1 MSSRRFRRLRGSLQA
16 LGEPRTHIPF
26 RTRGIQNV
34 PVCGTLPYCRPRGA
48 APKGA
53 PPGGDGFG
61 TFRARNAG
69 GTLTF
74 ERGGTGSAGAK
85 RGMSLPFR
93 MLGQQTRES
102 CRSHEREKACNR
114 RANRR
119 MPPSRERGPSSP
131 LPPLSSLPL
140 GSLLCSACPDS
151 RSLLSGTQW
160 LVRLVDHPPRP
171 IAHPKRAR
179 PRLELSA
186 DVTARSCPALPTHRA
201 LMPHHQKTAVPR
213 RTAVVTRSKASDQE
227 RQDHAAQRCRLD
239 E

>member
-1 MSSRRFRRLRGSLQA
+1 MYTAVRYGDVGACKADVKRLHAYFQESHGLAGRRSRGRPPAPENGFMTAAGHRVRRNPFASLRLV
-16 LGEPRTHIPF
+16 T
-26 RTRGIQNV
+26 
-34 PVCGTLPYCRPRGA
+34 
-48 APKGA
+48 
-53 PPGGDGFG
+53 
-61 TFRARNAG
+61 
-69 GTLTF
+69 
-74 ERGGTGSAGAK
+74 
-85 RGMSLPFR
+85 
-93 MLGQQTRES
+93 
-102 CRSHEREKACNR
+102 
-114 RANRR
+114 RR

>member
-102 CRSHEREKACNR
+102 CRESRKRKSLQPPGHEGGRGGARDPPARPREDPTRVAAFSLSCFTR
-114 RANRR
+114 
-119 MPPSRERGPSSP
+119 PPPR
-131 LPPLSSLPL
+131 
-140 GSLLCSACPDS
+140 CPA
-151 RSLLSGTQW
+151 SLLS
-160 LVRLVDHPPRP
+160 LV
-171 IAHPKRAR
+171 
-179 PRLELSA
+179 LSRVA
-186 DVTARSCPALPTHRA
+186 PLLFYLFVVRCRSCRGSSPCSRWW
-201 LMPHHQKTAVPR
+201 
-213 RTAVVTRSKASDQE
+213 
-227 RQDHAAQRCRLD
+227 
-239 E
+239 

>member
-1 MSSRRFRRLRGSLQA
+1 MKLVPNECFILRLFDDGSSAVGV
-16 LGEPRTHIPF
+16 LGEPVGTAVLRSTAVIPS
-26 RTRGIQNV
+26 I
-34 PVCGTLPYCRPRGA
+34 P
-48 APKGA
+48 
-53 PPGGDGFG
+53 
-61 TFRARNAG
+61 
-69 GTLTF
+69 
-74 ERGGTGSAGAK
+74 SAGSMGTQHSGRDASIV
-85 RGMSLPFR
+85 RPSPGLRRPPPAQPF
-93 MLGQQTRES
+93 LAS
-102 CRSHEREKACNR
+102 PPPS
-114 RANRR
+114 RR

>member
-1 MSSRRFRRLRGSLQA
+1 MGVGRQA
-16 LGEPRTHIPF
+16 HEGKR
-26 RTRGIQNV
+26 
-34 PVCGTLPYCRPRGA
+34 
-48 APKGA
+48 
-53 PPGGDGFG
+53 
-61 TFRARNAG
+61 
-69 GTLTF
+69 
-74 ERGGTGSAGAK
+74 RGGRCAPA
-85 RGMSLPFR
+85 LP
-93 MLGQQTRES
+93 RES
-102 CRSHEREKACNR
+102 RFWCLCDVDHNR
-114 RANRR
+114 TQQRMNSQPHPSINRR